1 MDVRGFFK
9 HSLSLPEE
17 LISPSEE
24 LMMNFINSHEALSN
38 SREALVAVS
47 SEAMVAELEAAYIN
61 KKLKKYDD
69 AAEKRL
75 DAAMKAISQGPA
87 GAAGGAS
94 SSRKQ
99 RKGRKSRKMRR

>member
-1 MDVRGFFK
+1 
-9 HSLSLPEE
+9 
-17 LISPSEE
+17 
-24 LMMNFINSHEALSN
+24 MMNFINSHEALSN
-38 SREALVAVS
+38 SRDALVAAS

-69 AAEKRL
+69 AVEKRL

-87 GAAGGAS
+87 GAAGAS

-99 RKGRKSRKMRR
+99 RKSRKSRKMRR

>member
-1 MDVRGFFK
+1 
-9 HSLSLPEE
+9 
-17 LISPSEE
+17 
-24 LMMNFINSHEALSN
+24 MMNFIDKLDSLSN

-94 SSRKQ
+94 ASSSRKQ
-99 RKGRKSRKMRR
+99 RKSRKSRKMRR

>member
-1 MDVRGFFK
+1 MAG
-9 HSLSLPEE
+9 
-17 LISPSEE
+17 E
-24 LMMNFINSHEALSN
+24 LMMNFIDKLDSLLN

-87 GAAGGAS
+87 GAAGAS

-99 RKGRKSRKMRR
+99 RKSRKSRKMRR

>member
-1 MDVRGFFK
+1 VLNK
-9 HSLSLPEE
+9 
-17 LISPSEE
+17 ISRFNIRMAEE

-38 SREALVAVS
+38 SRDALVAAS

-87 GAAGGAS
+87 GAAGGS

-99 RKGRKSRKMRR
+99 RKSRKSRKMRR

>member
-1 MDVRGFFK
+1 MA
-9 HSLSLPEE
+9 
-17 LISPSEE
+17 EE

-94 SSRKQ
+94 ASSSRKQ
-99 RKGRKSRKMRR
+99 RKSRKSRKMRR